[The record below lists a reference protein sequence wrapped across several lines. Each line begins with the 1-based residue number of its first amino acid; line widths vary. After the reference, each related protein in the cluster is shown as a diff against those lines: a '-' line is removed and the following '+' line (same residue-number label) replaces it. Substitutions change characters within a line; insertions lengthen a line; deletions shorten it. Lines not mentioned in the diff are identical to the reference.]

1 MHCSQHA
8 VFLQVEAFRVKK
20 QTSIGEFKQ
29 MMADKWDVPVDKQRL
44 WMWAT
49 RQNHSLRPSSIL
61 DDKDDD
67 IRVCDV
73 RVRLIHPQWAGT
85 HKPCKMLVED

>member
-1 MHCSQHA
+1 
-8 VFLQVEAFRVKK
+8 
-20 QTSIGEFKQ
+20 

-73 RVRLIHPQWAGT
+73 RVRLIHPQWART
-85 HKPCKMLVED
+85 HKLCKMLVEQ